1 MVAGLPS
8 VAMLRDRLVGVLCLG
23 LAATAVTWGSGP
35 VRGVPGPRRG
45 TSEASQRGSAA
56 PVPGAVTTATGS
68 APTSTSTPAAS
79 TPTTGPVTSTTG
91 STAAPVAGAGEQAV
105 VLARRIL
112 LTTDDLPPGFVTAR
126 PAPGE
131 GDTRADGPF
140 ERCLGPDAAALT
152 AAVGAKARSAEFAR
166 LGTGTVSSS
175 SAVFDEPAS
184 AEKVMAILG
193 SPPARTCFE
202 GLMNARLARNPNLPE
217 DVRGSLNPLALGEF
231 GDQSTG
237 FRFEVRLPA
246 DEVEEEPS
254 SEEEEE
260 EEEVPFLA
268 DFVFVRRGR
277 ALALLEFASLH
288 RPFPS
293 ADAGSVATSLAR
305 RMSSP

>member
-1 MVAGLPS
+1 MTGP
-8 VAMLRDRLVGVLCLG
+8 
-23 LAATAVTWGSGP
+23 AAPTT
-35 VRGVPGPRRG
+35 
-45 TSEASQRGSAA
+45 SAA
-56 PVPGAVTTATGS
+56 PE
-68 APTSTSTPAAS
+68 AS
-79 TPTTGPVTSTTG
+79 TTS
-91 STAAPVAGAGEQAV
+91 STAARVAAAGEQAV

-112 LTTDDLPPGFVTAR
+112 LTSDDLPPGFVTAR
-126 PAPGE
+126 AAPGE
-131 GDTRADGPF
+131 GGASTNDGPF

-166 LGTGTVSSS
+166 LGTGAVSSS
-175 SAVFDEPAS
+175 SAVFNEPAS

-246 DEVEEEPS
+246 DEVEEES
-254 SEEEEE
+254 SSD
-260 EEEVPFLA
+260 EEVPFLA

-277 ALALLEFASLH
+277 ALALLEFTSLH

-293 ADAGSVATSLAR
+293 ADARSVAASLAR